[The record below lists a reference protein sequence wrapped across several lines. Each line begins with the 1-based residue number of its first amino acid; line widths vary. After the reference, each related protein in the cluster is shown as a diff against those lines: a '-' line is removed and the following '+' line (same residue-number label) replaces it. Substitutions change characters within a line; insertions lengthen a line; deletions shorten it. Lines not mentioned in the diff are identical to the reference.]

1 MRLKQLLS
9 SRIFATIAVFV
20 AATAT
25 AYLYQER
32 QQRLREQQDKRR
44 IEAEVKAAIES
55 LELNNTIKPL
65 SEATTER

>member
-9 SRIFATIAVFV
+9 SRIFATVAVFV

-32 QQRLREQQDKRR
+32 QQRLREQQDQRR

>member
-9 SRIFATIAVFV
+9 SRIFATVAVFV